1 MNKQEKPLFELVD
14 PEVLER
20 IGAAAKDAFRKNRGL
35 VAIGSVPILLAAASA
50 EAFAD
55 GLPQQ
60 VVDVLNYALTLEH
73 FEDTFYRKANE
84 TDGLIPA
91 KYRNLFREIGRHET
105 GHVALLSGVLGS
117 AAVKAPKFDFTAGG
131 QYPDVFSN
139 FKTFSTLSS
148 TIEDT
153 GVAAFKGQ
161 VPNLTGTPVL
171 QTALQIHSG
180 EARHAGSV
188 RVLIGKPGSDGAF
201 DKPMTKDEV
210 LEAVK
215 PFFVSP
221 SCTSG
226 HRRPPK

>member
-1 MNKQEKPLFELVD
+1 MTKQASSLFNGVE
-14 PEVLER
+14 PEVIER
-20 IGAAAKDAFRKNRGL
+20 IGAVAKDALNKNRAL
-35 VAIGSVPILLAAASA
+35 AITGSVSILLATASA

-73 FEDTFYRKANE
+73 FEDSFYRAANR

-91 KYRNLFREIGRHET
+91 KYRELFREIGQHET

-117 AAVKAPKFDFTAGG
+117 AAIKPPKFDFTAGG
-131 QYPDVFSN
+131 KYPDVFSN

-161 VPNLTGTPVL
+161 IANLAGTPVL
-171 QTALQIHSG
+171 QTALQIHSV

-188 RVLIGKPGSDGAF
+188 RVLVGKSGSDGAF
-201 DKPMTKDEV
+201 DKPMSKSEV

-215 PFFVSP
+215 PFFV
-221 SCTSG
+221 
-226 HRRPPK
+226 